1 MLLPPMEKIKT
12 LFLSF
17 SKGRK
22 KSLRLKVSEARDKLK
37 WAKIQDKRT
46 KSPQSL
52 KNNIKN

>member
-37 WAKIQDKRT
+37 WPKIQDKRT

-52 KNNIKN
+52 KDNIKN